1 MKRILLLHGY
11 GQNATI
17 FYKKMAAIRKQCGKD
32 CEFVHAEAPIILKPA
47 DLPQNLA
54 SIGAAEVVPDAASES
69 DSPELIARG
78 WWLRSDP
85 STFMQCVTY
94 LKGLVSNQEV
104 PFDGVFGFSQ
114 GACAACLLTALL
126 ERPQVIPEFTIDG
139 QAPHPPLKFCIA
151 VAGFRPRD
159 EMVDPLLDQGIDT
172 PTVHVLGVNDQIV
185 SLERS
190 QTLVD
195 ICRNARVEKHEGGH
209 FIPSKA
215 TWRQF
220 FAQYIKA
227 DDYSDPSAIP
237 SPNPLLTGS
246 GASTPALLSRPPSR

>member
-1 MKRILLLHGY
+1 
-11 GQNATI
+11 
-17 FYKKMAAIRKQCGKD
+17 
-32 CEFVHAEAPIILKPA
+32 HAEAPIILKPA

-54 SIGAAEVVPDAASES
+54 SIGAAEVVPDVASES
-69 DSPELIARG
+69 ESPELIARG

-85 STFMQCVTY
+85 STFMQCVAY
-94 LKGLVSNQEV
+94 LRGLVSNQEV
-104 PFDGVFGFSQ
+104 PFDGG
-114 GACAACLLTALL
+114 CAACLLAALL

-151 VAGFRPRD
+151 VAGFRPHD
-159 EMVDPLLDQGIDT
+159 EKIDPLLEAGIDT

-227 DDYSDPSAIP
+227 DDHSDPSPIA